1 MTNKLMNTIKKN
13 VNKLRKTKK
22 NINKSMNNK
31 IYTANSKY
39 VDVSLTINSVKESM
53 KIKVNYK
60 DLHP

>member
-1 MTNKLMNTIKKN
+1 MNTIKKN